1 MHCLYNRWQSKYLLL
16 TTYKSFFSSIL
27 LWHISWSSGER
38 CRFKS
43 SHPPV
48 RIFPL
53 TLFVSSS
60 SGSSN
65 SKFLLK
71 HLAMTNSI
79 QITLFVSG
87 SLKTDCLHHR
97 LISLRQP
104 ATFIRFWFFP
114 TWLATL
120 PRRWKCHFDFFLQY
134 TFRLYQKKVVK

>member
-1 MHCLYNRWQSKYLLL
+1 MHCMYNRWQSKYLLL

-65 SKFLLK
+65 L
-71 HLAMTNSI
+71 
-79 QITLFVSG
+79 ITLFVSG
-87 SLKTDCLHHR
+87 SLKKGCLHHR

-114 TWLATL
+114 TWLAPL

-134 TFRLYQKKVVK
+134 TYRLYQKKVVK